1 MASHTHVQRPVGKKW
16 VIGCDGTWQVIASS
30 PVSRFETHR
39 SEQNSDGSDQIPS
52 NVVRII
58 RALKH
63 FDDSGVPQIPA
74 IPQLAYYQR
83 GAGTDTDMEDK
94 VFGGFTGSD
103 VAEHIRE
110 AYGMLTNNFNPETHQ
125 ELAQGTGPIDEIV
138 LLGFSRGAF
147 TARAIASLIS
157 DIGLL
162 TRVGMEDF
170 WGIFEDWKDQDIPRK
185 HSAWFKKKFPNFGK
199 DVAFTDPEYKD
210 KLIAVGYFQLW

>member
-1 MASHTHVQRPVGKKW
+1 MASHTHAQRPVGKKW
-16 VIGCDGTWQVIASS
+16 VIGCDGTWQVRASS
-30 PVSRFETHR
+30 LVLRPKTDR
-39 SEQNSDGSDQIPS
+39 SEQNSDGSDQVPS

-63 FDDSGVPQIPA
+63 FDDSGGPHVPA
-74 IPQLAYYQR
+74 IPQIAYYQR
-83 GAGTDTDMEDK
+83 GAGTDTDIEDK
-94 VFGGFTGSD
+94 IYGGFTGAD

-110 AYGMLTNNFNPETHQ
+110 AYGMLANNFNPETHQ
-125 ELAQGTGPIDEIV
+125 ELAQGNGPIDDII

-162 TRVGMEDF
+162 TKIGMEDF

-185 HSAWFKKKFPNFGK
+185 ASAWFKTKFPNFGK
-199 DVAFTDPEYKD
+199 DVAFTDPEYKN
-210 KLIAVGYFQLW
+210 KLIAVSHSR